1 MEASAPMAYK
11 GKESWRFSRTQEQ
24 SMDAR
29 FRANGNLNGKHGEV
43 VMLRWALGFFI
54 VALIA
59 AVLGFSGVALAAAGI
74 AKILFYIFLV
84 LFLVSL
90 VSHLLRRT

>member
-1 MEASAPMAYK
+1 MIED
-11 GKESWRFSRTQEQ
+11 QH
-24 SMDAR
+24 DAG
-29 FRANGNLNGKHGEV
+29 FRANDRLNRKRQEV
-43 VMLRWALGFFI
+43 EMLRWALGFFI

-59 AVLGFSGVALAAAGI
+59 AVLGFSGIAVAAAGI

>member
-1 MEASAPMAYK
+1 METAAPRVYNRN
-11 GKESWRFSRTQEQ
+11 GSRRLCGTPELTK
-24 SMDAR
+24 SP
-29 FRANGNLNGKHGEV
+29 GSGPKNLNGKHEEV

-59 AVLGFSGVALAAAGI
+59 AVLGFGGIALAAAGI
-74 AKILFYIFLV
+74 AKIIFFIFLV

-90 VSHLLRRT
+90 LSHLLRRA